1 MSATNKKKPT
11 HQARLLKLFEIA
23 ESQQGFF
30 TAKQAQEAGFTAT
43 NHPYYVK
50 QGIWTKEQRGI
61 YRLKQYPHTNHMDLI
76 LYSLWSRD
84 RSDRPQGV
92 YSHETALTIHELSD
106 VMPSKLYM
114 TVPPGFR
121 KSAKTPK
128 GLSLAYDVIDP
139 ADIENRQGYRVT
151 KPFRTILDLIKTNE
165 TSPEFIE
172 QALVEAIHRGII
184 TLAEFRSGPIPDSI
198 RSNVERAL
206 SKPAR
211 RGVA

>member
-1 MSATNKKKPT
+1 MKTTNSKKPT
-11 HQARLLKLFEIA
+11 RQSRLLKLFEIA

-30 TAKQAQEAGFTAT
+30 TAKQAQEAGFSST

-50 QGIWTKEQRGI
+50 QGVWVKEERGI
-61 YRLKQYPHTNHMDLI
+61 YRLKQYPNTDRMDLI

-84 RSDRPQGV
+84 RKDRPQGV

-128 GLSLAYDVIDP
+128 GLSLVYDLIDP
-139 ADIENRQGYRVT
+139 AEIENRHGYRVT
-151 KPFRTILDLIKTNE
+151 KPFRAILDLIKANQ

-172 QALVEAIHRGII
+172 QALLEGVSRGLVTIQE
-184 TLAEFRSGPIPDSI
+184 LRSEQIPDNLR
-198 RSNVERAL
+198 RSVEHQLTRPKKAMG
-206 SKPAR
+206 A
-211 RGVA
+211 

>member
-1 MSATNKKKPT
+1 MKTPNSKKPT
-11 HQARLLKLFEIA
+11 RQSRLLKLFEIA

-30 TAKQAQEAGFTAT
+30 TAKQAQEAGFSST

-50 QGIWTKEQRGI
+50 QGVWVKEERSI
-61 YRLKQYPHTNHMDLI
+61 YRLKQYPNTERMDLI

-84 RSDRPQGV
+84 RNDRPQGV

-128 GLSLAYDVIDP
+128 GLSLSYDVIDP
-139 ADIENRQGYRVT
+139 TEIENRHGYRVT
-151 KPFRTILDLIKTNE
+151 KPLRTILDLVKANE

-172 QALVEAIHRGII
+172 QALVEAIHRGVI
-184 TLAEFRSGPIPDSI
+184 TLAEFRSAPIPESI
-198 RSNVERAL
+198 RSNVERVL

-211 RGVA
+211 RVVA